1 MPTTPT
7 DRQKT
12 IAYANALLLDEH
24 TDGATERIELGI
36 AEIRTLVGEVLEHES
51 AGRLSPCL
59 AKAYT
64 SLISHGVDESLA
76 MNILQSIQAPQSIE
90 DDALRTLVMEELI
103 RRLPRSSPPPIRE
116 ASSPTIIA
124 LVGPTGVGKTTTIAK
139 LATKFRLQQGRNV
152 TLITADTY
160 RVAAVDQ
167 LHQYAELLDV
177 QMEIAGTVLQMKES
191 IASCVNS
198 DIVLIDTAGRSA
210 ADHDRIQETALL
222 LEVANPT
229 EVHLVLSA
237 GTSITASK
245 IAADRFAVTNYNR
258 VIITKIDEAVT
269 MGAMVSTLCDTQV
282 PMSWATNGQDIA
294 SHIDLARPSKIAGS
308 LFGSSDFCVDN
319 VQ

>member
-1 MPTTPT
+1 MQSILT

-12 IAYANALLLDEH
+12 IAYANTLLLDENMDDS
-24 TDGATERIELGI
+24 TGRIELGI

-59 AKAYT
+59 AKAYKT
-64 SLISHGVDESLA
+64 LISHGVDESLS
-76 MNILQSIQAPQSIE
+76 MNILQSIQAPASVQDGELKNLVIE
-90 DDALRTLVMEELI
+90 KLI
-103 RRLPRSSPPPIRE
+103 RRLPRSAPPPSRDT
-116 ASSPTIIA
+116 SSPTIIA

-167 LHQYAELLDV
+167 LHKYAELLGAH
-177 QMEIAGTVLQMKES
+177 MEIAGTALQMKES
-191 IASCVNS
+191 ISSCIDC

-222 LEVANPT
+222 LGAANPT

-237 GTSITASK
+237 GTSIAASRR
-245 IAADRFAVTNYNR
+245 AADRFAVTNYNR
-258 VIITKIDEAVT
+258 VIISKIDEAVT
-269 MGAMVSTLCDTQV
+269 MGAMATTLCDMRV
-282 PMSWATNGQDIA
+282 PMSWVTNGQDIA
-294 SHIDLARPSKIAGS
+294 SHIDLAKPSKIADA
-308 LFGSSDFCVDN
+308 LYGSSDLFKG
-319 VQ
+319 